1 MVGRRSFRREAR
13 RLGAGGALALALMLG
28 ASAPALAS
36 EEPRL
41 VMVEH
46 SPAMIEALEG
56 KGYDVGFVG
65 EHYEAGVYVD
75 DIGEARLR
83 AEGYKIG
90 ETLED
95 EGNWLARKARDRR
108 RRPPPRRSPAL
119 VAKNGLTKSAKA
131 KGAVEHPGRDRDH
144 ARRTRSRTTP
154 GASSTSRRT
163 TRRTTATSGPVLSL
177 SYAGPDGVFRP
188 AVNLSNSARP
198 TLPTRTTTTAFC
210 LTATTAASSR
220 GPAAARAA
228 RPSASRATS

>member
-13 RLGAGGALALALMLG
+13 SLGAGGALALALMLG

-56 KGYDVGFVG
+56 KGFDVGFVG

-95 EGNWLARKARDRR
+95 EGSWLARKAQIAETTAAEAL
-108 RRPPPRRSPAL
+108 SGL
-119 VAKNGLTKSAKA
+119 VAKNGLSKSAKA
-131 KGAVEHPGRDRDH
+131 KGAVELPGE
-144 ARRTRSRTTP
+144 TVIMRSYTFTNYAGRFLY
-154 GASSTSRRT
+154 AEAHNKA
-163 TRRTTATSGPVLSL
+163 TTAASGPVLSL
-177 SYAGPDGVFRP
+177 SYAGPDGVFRARRQP
-188 AVNLSNSARP
+188 QQQRPDQLSEPEQQQRPSAGRQR
-198 TLPTRTTTTAFC
+198 LRHR
-210 LTATTAASSR
+210 R
-220 GPAAARAA
+220 GGRGSPARAA